1 MKREIIEI
9 NAELEN
15 IGFVRQSLGKLQEKY
30 KLSRN
35 LIYKVQLA
43 VEEAITNII
52 RHGYEGKQKGRIRLE
67 VSVHHFSLRVIVIDR
82 GREFDLRR
90 VGKPDL
96 HQYVRVGKIGGLG
109 IMMIKNLID
118 YIDYRIT
125 DRGNELYLIKYRKN
139 VSFYNLYHN
148 ILIIIDFFKR
158 FLRFRIQTWA

>member
-15 IGFVRQSLGKLQEKY
+15 IGFVRQSLGNLREKY
-30 KLSRN
+30 KLSQN

-52 RHGYEGKQKGRIRLE
+52 RHGYEGRKSGRIRLE
-67 VSVHHFSLRVIVIDR
+67 ISVHHFSLRVIVIDR

-96 HQYVRVGKIGGLG
+96 HQYVQVGKIGGLG

-118 YIDYRIT
+118 CIDYRIT
-125 DRGNELYLIKYRKN
+125 ERGNELYLIKYRRN

-148 ILIIIDFFKR
+148 FQNMIAFLQR
-158 FLRFRIQTWA
+158 FLRFRIQV